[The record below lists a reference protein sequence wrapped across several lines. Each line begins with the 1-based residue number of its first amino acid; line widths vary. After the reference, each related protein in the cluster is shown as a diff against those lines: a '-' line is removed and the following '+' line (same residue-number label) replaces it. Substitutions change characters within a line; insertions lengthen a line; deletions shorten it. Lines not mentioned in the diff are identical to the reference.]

1 MNETNFKYEHQ
12 PLYSG
17 LIASTVENV
26 YFCDYPF
33 LKEREM
39 IALNMKLSDLRQLAK
54 QHAYYKQAN
63 KENFSAELLLP
74 KNVVEKKFR
83 HIFKLAKTIALVT

>member
-1 MNETNFKYEHQ
+1 
-12 PLYSG
+12 
-17 LIASTVENV
+17 
-26 YFCDYPF
+26 
-33 LKEREM
+33 M

-54 QHAYYKQAN
+54 QHAYYKQAK

-83 HIFKLAKTIALVT
+83 HIFKLAKTISLIT